1 MRLLAL
7 LAHRVRRGVIGEPLA
22 LPAGVLARYPELAEA
37 NWRRGGVPLRVGG
50 WCLGQRT
57 VAGITLG
64 KTVFLADHIRLESSL
79 LLHELAHVRQFR
91 QDKRFPIRYLWES
104 IRRGYTGNRYEV
116 EADRFVEEV
125 EWSSTQRR
133 RS

>member
-1 MRLLAL
+1 MTIVSLWRHLRAALA
-7 LAHRVRRGVIGEPLA
+7 GETLT
-22 LPAGVLARYPELAEA
+22 LPTEVLTRHPILTEAR
-37 NWRRGGVPLRVGG
+37 WRRGGLPLRIGG

-64 KTVFLADHIRLESSL
+64 RTVFLAQNVRPDSQL

-91 QDKRFPIRYLWES
+91 QDKAFPIRYLWES
-104 IRRGYTGNRYEV
+104 IRRGYTANRYEV
-116 EADRFVEEV
+116 EADQFVEEV
-125 EWSSTQRR
+125 VWSNTPPR